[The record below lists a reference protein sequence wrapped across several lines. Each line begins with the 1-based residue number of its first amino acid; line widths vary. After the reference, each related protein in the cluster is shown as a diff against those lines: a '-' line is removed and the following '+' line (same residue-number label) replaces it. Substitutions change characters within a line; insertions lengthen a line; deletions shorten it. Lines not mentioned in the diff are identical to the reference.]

1 MVQLKWYNSK
11 FNTIKKLKK
20 KKKKNS
26 QNDITHEDNT
36 RYNQGILYVDIF
48 SNQLKKN

>member
-1 MVQLKWYNSK
+1 MVQFKSEYN
-11 FNTIKKLKK
+11 KKMKK
-20 KKKKNS
+20 KKRKKNS

-48 SNQLKKN
+48 SNQ

>member
-1 MVQLKWYNSK
+1 MVQFKWYNSK
-11 FNTIKKLKK
+11 VNTIKKR
-20 KKKKNS
+20 KKNS

-36 RYNQGILYVDIF
+36 RYNQGVLYVDIF